1 MAKVKKQWPPHE
13 WAERDT
19 GRYGPKPNPKF
30 PQAKKKKLDKSFKE
44 GYG

>member
-19 GRYGPKPNPKF
+19 GRYGPKPNPKI
-30 PQAKKKKLDKSFKE
+30 PKAKKLQKSFNE

>member
-1 MAKVKKQWPPHE
+1 MAKVKKQWPSHE

-19 GRYGPKPNPKF
+19 GRYGPKPNPSLPVKK
-30 PQAKKKKLDKSFKE
+30 AKKLQKSFNE